1 VTNIQTSIEAGIPSD
16 PFPPRISQQRRQEL
30 LGTCKRGL
38 SCPHAI
44 HTHRS
49 SGTTTWKPDPV
60 NIGLARAAFAAL
72 DGQSEG
78 DFNYWVPNLRALC
91 GDRWSL
97 NAKQLALARRLR
109 IIDKLPHMTEDEID
123 DVNKGDVLFKFLAV
137 SQILWLYIQLVTRV
151 SRKLPTT
158 QLEVV
163 TLAFAVISIIT
174 YVLLYSRP
182 KDVQTTREMHAA
194 RYPTP
199 AELTRIAAV
208 GPETLGRRRRDF
220 SIPNSVEQS
229 DDADHSLGS
238 ITAALIVFGGLHLLA
253 WNYEF
258 PTPIE
263 RRLWQASAIVT
274 IATTP
279 TLWLLAKAIESIA
292 VDFSNMIATYF
303 LRMFITIILSIFVA
317 ARLFIVVEII
327 RSLAYQPSETFRT
340 TWAANVP
347 HVG

>member
-30 LGTCKRGL
+30 LGACKRGL

-44 HTHRS
+44 HTRHS
-49 SGTTTWKPDPV
+49 SGETTWKPDPV
-60 NIGLARAAFAAL
+60 NIGLARAAFAAI

-78 DFNYWVPNLRALC
+78 DFDYWVSNLRALC

-97 NAKQLALARRLR
+97 DAKQLALARRLH

-123 DVNKGDVLFKFLAV
+123 DLNKGDILFKFLAV
-137 SQILWLYIQLVTRV
+137 SQILWLCIQLVTRV

-158 QLEVV
+158 QLEIV
-163 TLAFAVISIIT
+163 TLAFAVLSIIT
-174 YVLLYSRP
+174 YILLYSRP

-199 AELTRIAAV
+199 IELTAIMAAA
-208 GPETLGRRRRDF
+208 PETIRLPHREF
-220 SIPNSVEQS
+220 SIPNYVIHLTGRFHFLASVM
-229 DDADHSLGS
+229 
-238 ITAALIVFGGLHLLA
+238 AALVLFGGLHLLA

-258 PTPIE
+258 PTPVE

-274 IATTP
+274 IAAMP
-279 TLWLLAKAIESIA
+279 TLGLLTIATTESKALDDS
-292 VDFSNMIATYF
+292 MIASYF
-303 LRMFITIILSIFVA
+303 LGMFIAIILFIFVA
-317 ARLFIVVEII
+317 SRLFILVEII
-327 RSLAYQPSETFRT
+327 RSLAFQPPETFRT

>member
-1 VTNIQTSIEAGIPSD
+1 VDNIQTSVGAGLPSD
-16 PFPPRISQQRRQEL
+16 PFSPNISQDLREVL
-30 LGTCKRGL
+30 LTACRDGL

-44 HTHRS
+44 HTSRS

-60 NIGLARAAFAAL
+60 NIGVARAALATIDEQNEDYFYHWL
-72 DGQSEG
+72 
-78 DFNYWVPNLRALC
+78 PNLRALC

-97 NAKQLALARRLR
+97 DAKQLALARRLH

-123 DVNKGDVLFKFLAV
+123 DLNKGNILFKLLSV
-137 SQILWLYIQLVTRV
+137 SQILWLCIQLITRV

-158 QLEVV
+158 QLEIV

-199 AELTRIAAV
+199 TELTRIAAA
-208 GPETLGRRRRDF
+208 GPATFGFPGRRDF
-220 SIPNSVEQS
+220 SIPNDVDHV
-229 DDADHSLGS
+229 DDTSYWLMS
-238 ITAALIVFGGLHLLA
+238 ITVALIVFGGLHLLA

-274 IATTP
+274 IATMP
-279 TLWLLAKAIESIA
+279 TEWLFFKATKSTWLVTLVSSILL
-292 VDFSNMIATYF
+292 FM
-303 LRMFITIILSIFVA
+303 FVA
-317 ARLFIVVEII
+317 ARLFILVEVV
-327 RSLAYQPSETFRT
+327 RSLAFQSPETFRT